1 MTAEGSELDSERFVF
16 VRHPLTTEPTDR
28 TSAVKSPDELADEQA
43 AHVARFKKRLPDPD
57 L

>member
-1 MTAEGSELDSERFVF
+1 MTGESSDLQSEAFVF
-16 VRHPLTTEPTDR
+16 VRHPLTTEPIER

-43 AHVARFKKRLPDPD
+43 AHADRFRKRLPGPD